1 MVEIDKGAEN
11 ILNIMNRRAS
21 GAGQQHTVP
30 AVFFCI
36 LLAAISGCSD
46 GTAPPPAAD
55 MIRPVKTL
63 VVSNPSA
70 TSGIE
75 LPGQLRAAQRT
86 DLAFEEVGG
95 HIVELPVTG
104 REGQEIMKGELLAQI
119 DPTDFEAALHS
130 AEGDLGDAHS
140 VLDLA
145 QTESE
150 RMEKMQVINPDL
162 VSTSMIERTR
172 EKLKRAQDRVKTLE
186 TKVREAENLLEYSS
200 LRAPFSGIVTR
211 VLVEHLQKVE
221 PSEPV
226 VSLQDITRL
235 EVLIEAPETL
245 MAAAQSLGPSSISAI
260 ARFPTAPGK
269 EYSLTL
275 KEAARIPDPATQT
288 YPIVLEMPIPK
299 DIDLTPGM
307 TGTVTVSGKGPAI
320 GKARVL
326 IPAIAVMTDPDG
338 KDYVWLV
345 NAAELRVH
353 RRDVQM
359 GRLAAS
365 DQIQIL
371 DGLAGGERIVVA
383 GVRQLAENRQV
394 RLWEDQEA
402 SQTQ

>member
-1 MVEIDKGAEN
+1 MFCGA
-11 ILNIMNRRAS
+11 
-21 GAGQQHTVP
+21 
-30 AVFFCI
+30 
-36 LLAAISGCSD
+36 LLAAIAGCRD
-46 GTAPPPAAD
+46 AGDTALPTD
-55 MIRPVKTL
+55 IVRPVKTL
-63 VVSNPSA
+63 VVPRPSA
-70 TSGIE
+70 TSRIE
-75 LPGQLRAAQRT
+75 LPGQVRAAQRM
-86 DLAFEEVGG
+86 DLAFEEIGG

-104 REGQEIMKGELLAQI
+104 REGEEIMKGELLAQI
-119 DPTDFEAALHS
+119 DPTDFEAALRS
-130 AEGDLGDAHS
+130 AEGGLGDAHS

-150 RMEKMQVINPDL
+150 RMEKMKVINPDL
-162 VSTSMIERTR
+162 VSKSMIERTR
-172 EKLKRAQDRVKTLE
+172 EKLERAQERVRTLE

-221 PSEPV
+221 PSDPI
-226 VSLQDITRL
+226 VSLQDITHL

-245 MAAAQSLGPSSISAI
+245 MAAAQSLGPNSISAI
-260 ARFPTAPGK
+260 ARFPTAPSE
-269 EYSLTL
+269 EYALTL
-275 KEAARIPDPATQT
+275 KTATRTPDPATET
-288 YPIVLEMPIPK
+288 YQMVLEMPKPR
-299 DIDLTPGM
+299 DIDLKPGM
-307 TGTVTVSGKGPAI
+307 TGTVTLSGKRPGI

-338 KDYVWLV
+338 RDYVWLV

-365 DQIQIL
+365 DQVQIL
-371 DGLAGGERIVVA
+371 DGLVGGERIVVA
-383 GVRQLAENRQV
+383 GVRQLAEDQQV

>member
-1 MVEIDKGAEN
+1 MAEIDKGAEN
-11 ILNIMNRRAS
+11 IRNIMNRHAS
-21 GAGQQHTVP
+21 GAGQRRTVR
-30 AVFFCI
+30 AVFFCV

-55 MIRPVKTL
+55 TIRPVKTL

-75 LPGQLRAAQRT
+75 LPGQVRAAQRT
-86 DLAFEEVGG
+86 DLSFEEVGG

-104 REGQEIMKGELLAQI
+104 REGQKIMKGELLAQI
-119 DPTDFEAALHS
+119 DPTDFEATLHS
-130 AEGDLGDAHS
+130 AEGDLGNAYS
-140 VLDLA
+140 VLNLA

-150 RMEKMQVINPDL
+150 RMEKMKGINPDL

-172 EKLKRAQDRVKTLE
+172 EKLKQAQERLKTLE
-186 TKVREAENLLEYSS
+186 TKVREAEDLLEYSS

-221 PSEPV
+221 PGEPI
-226 VSLQDITRL
+226 VSLQDITHM

-245 MAAAQSLGPSSISAI
+245 MAAAQSLGPNSISAV
-260 ARFPTAPGK
+260 ARFPAAPGK
-269 EYSLTL
+269 EYPLTL

-288 YPIVLEMPIPK
+288 YQILLEIPIPK
-299 DIDLTPGM
+299 DINLKPGM
-307 TGTVTVSGKGPAI
+307 TGTVTVSGKRPGI

-326 IPAIAVMTDPDG
+326 IPAIAVLTDPDG

-365 DQIQIL
+365 DQVQIL
-371 DGLAGGERIVVA
+371 DGLVGGERIVVA
-383 GVRQLAENRQV
+383 GVRQLAEGRQV

-402 SQTQ
+402 SKAQ